1 MPKEKKMEYKNILF
15 SVEGNVAVLK
25 FNRPQALNAVNP
37 EVLAEVNTALDEIL
51 KNKEIKV
58 LVLTGEGDRAFVAG
72 ADIKHMLNLT
82 PLQAREF
89 GRVGQDLLSRIEQFP
104 MPVIAC
110 VNGFALGGG
119 CEIAMACDFIYA
131 SEKAKFGQ
139 PEINLGV
146 IPGFGGTQRLARL
159 VGSNVA
165 KELCMTGGMIKA
177 DEAKSIGLVNKVF
190 PAETLWEETMKT
202 ASLIAT
208 KGRAALKGVKD
219 CIDRGA
225 DMDLANGCRMESDA
239 FGLVFSSPDQK
250 EGMTAFVEKRSPEFK
265 GDLF

>member
-1 MPKEKKMEYKNILF
+1 MEYENILY
-15 SVEGNVAVLK
+15 SAEGNVGVIK
-25 FNRPQALNAVNP
+25 FNRPKALNAINTD
-37 EVLAEVNTALDEIL
+37 VLAEVNAALDEIL
-51 KNKEIKV
+51 ENKEIKV
-58 LVLTGEGDRAFVAG
+58 LVFTGEGDRAFVAG

-89 GRVGQDLLSRIEQFP
+89 SRTGQDLFFRIEQLP

-139 PEINLGV
+139 PEITLGV

-159 VGSNVA
+159 VGNNMA

-190 PAETLWEETMKT
+190 PDDMLWEETMKT
-202 ASLIAT
+202 ASLIAA
-208 KGRAALKGVKD
+208 KGRVSLKGIKD

-225 DMDLANGCRMESDA
+225 DMDLANGCRMEADA
-239 FGLVFSSPDQK
+239 FGLIFSSPDQK
-250 EGMTAFVEKRSPEFK
+250 EGMTAFVEKRTPEFK
-265 GDLF
+265 GELY

>member
-1 MPKEKKMEYKNILF
+1 MEYQNILF
-15 SVEGNVAVLK
+15 NVEGSVAVIK
-25 FNRPQALNAVNP
+25 FNRPKALNAINP
-37 EVLAEVNTALDEIL
+37 DVLSEVNTALDEIL
-51 KNKEIKV
+51 KTPEIKV
-58 LVLTGEGDRAFVAG
+58 LVFTGEGDRAFVAG
-72 ADIKHMLNLT
+72 ADIKHMLSLT

-89 GRVGQDLLSRIEQFP
+89 GRVGQDLLFRIEQLP

-159 VGSNVA
+159 VGNNMA
-165 KELCMTGGMIKA
+165 KELCMTGEIINA
-177 DEAKSIGLVNKVF
+177 ETAKSIGLVNKIF
-190 PAETLWEETMKT
+190 SPETLWEETMKV
-202 ASLIAT
+202 ASSIAA
-208 KGRAALKGVKD
+208 KGRVALKGIKD
-219 CIDRGA
+219 CIDRGS
-225 DMDLANGCRMESDA
+225 DMDLINGCRMESDA
-239 FGLVFSSPDQK
+239 FGLVFSSEDQK
-250 EGMTAFVEKRSPEFK
+250 EGMGAFVEKRTPEFK

>member
-1 MPKEKKMEYKNILF
+1 MEYKNILF

-25 FNRPQALNAVNP
+25 FNRPQALNAINP

-51 KNKEIKV
+51 ADRNIKV
-58 LVLTGEGDRAFVAG
+58 LVFTGEGDRAFVAG
-72 ADIKHMLNLT
+72 ADIKHMVNLT

-89 GRVGQDLLSRIEQFP
+89 GRVGQDLLFRIEQLP
-104 MPVIAC
+104 IPVIAC

-159 VGSNVA
+159 VGSNMA
-165 KELCMTGGMIKA
+165 KEICMTGGMIKA
-177 DEAKSIGLVNKVF
+177 EEAKNIGLVNKVF
-190 PAETLWEETMKT
+190 PAEILWEETMKT
-202 ASLIAT
+202 ASLIAS
-208 KGRAALKGVKD
+208 KGRVALKGIKD

-225 DMDLANGCRMESDA
+225 DMDLINGCRMEADA
-239 FGLVFSSPDQK
+239 FSIIFTSPDQK
-250 EGMTAFVEKRSPEFK
+250 EGMSAFLEKRAPEFK
-265 GDLF
+265 GEFF

>member
-1 MPKEKKMEYKNILF
+1 MEYKNILF

-25 FNRPQALNAVNP
+25 FNRPQALNAINP
-37 EVLAEVNTALDEIL
+37 EMLKEVNHVLDEIL
-51 KNKEIKV
+51 KNRDMKV
-58 LVLTGEGDRAFVAG
+58 LVLTGEGDKAFVAG
-72 ADIKHMLNLT
+72 ADIKHMVNLA

-89 GRVGQDLLSRIEQFP
+89 SRVGQEVLLRIELLP
-104 MPVIAC
+104 IPVIAC

-159 VGSNVA
+159 VGSNIA

-202 ASLIAT
+202 ASLIAS
-208 KGRAALKGVKD
+208 KGRVALKGIKE

-225 DMDLANGCRMESDA
+225 DMDLINGCRIESDA
-239 FGLVFSSPDQK
+239 FGLIFTSPDQK
-250 EGMTAFVEKRSPEFK
+250 EGMTAFLEKRTPEFK
-265 GDLF
+265 GDTF